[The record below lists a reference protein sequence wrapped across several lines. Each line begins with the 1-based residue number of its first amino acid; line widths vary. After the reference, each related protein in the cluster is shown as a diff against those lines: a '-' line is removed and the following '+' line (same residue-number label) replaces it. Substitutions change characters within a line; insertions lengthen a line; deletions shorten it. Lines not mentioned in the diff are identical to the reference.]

1 MLPVITDYALRRGY
15 SPANVPRGWPT
26 PDNRRAAASMDELYG
41 VWDRIRAWRRPAV
54 LLVLVAGA
62 ALGSAEWVIEAYL
75 RHGGLPAR
83 LSRAG
88 EIQGHLGWH
97 LAFDDHVRALQGQTL
112 CRPCN
117 VPLRE
122 PLAAAWWFVL
132 PLLTAGGVVAAA
144 RARKTALVLVPT
156 VVGLALAAP
165 YLLLVGYAAPRFA
178 ARSTWAVAV
187 RRATRGVVSDAGA
200 HGRGHALRASLLR
213 RGDKRILNHRREAS
227 LVAGRE
233 RLMGDMR
240 EANEPMMPEA
250 VDSPAPRAQPTGAL
264 AQWLLRHRV
273 QPVGPAAGEAHAEPH
288 AWWKVM
294 CLTGVDYFS
303 SLAYVPA
310 IAALA
315 AGAVSPLATLLI
327 VALTLL
333 GMLPM
338 YRRVAKESPH
348 GAGSVAML
356 EDLLPFWWGKLFV
369 LVLLGFVATSWII
382 TITLSTADASVHV
395 VENPFFPAALH
406 GHEVALTVALLLVLG
421 GVFLLGFS
429 EAVSVAIP
437 LVAIF
442 LALNAVV
449 IGIGLVHVFT
459 TPSAWSAW
467 TDALA
472 SQGGGFGDLM
482 GPALLA
488 FPLLVLGLSGF
499 ETGVSMMPLVAAEGA
514 DAEQRLRSRIR
525 NTRRLLTTAALI
537 MSVYLLSASFVTTL
551 LIPHEEFAP
560 GGAANGR
567 ALAWLAHEH
576 VGETFGT
583 VYDISTI
590 LILWFAGA
598 SAMAGLVN
606 IVPRYLPDYGMAPEW
621 GRAVRPVVIV
631 YTALCIL
638 ITIAFDADVDEQA
651 GAYATGILAMMVSG
665 AFAVTVSVARHR
677 RRAATVGFAL
687 LTAVLLYALVANVI
701 DKPDGLVISGFFIA
715 GIIIVSLIS
724 RVSRTTELR
733 ADRIVFDHDAR
744 RFIDDTLAHDNA
756 INIIA
761 NRRQA
766 GDVEEYSAKER
777 EQRGVNPVPGS
788 ADVLFLEIDVI
799 DPSDFSD
806 TLTVHGVEVD
816 GHRILRADAP
826 AAPNAIA
833 AILLALRNATDVQPH
848 CYFAWA
854 EGSPL
859 VHMVRYFLLGRGD
872 TAPVTREIIRSHEP
886 DPARRPGIH
895 VGG

>member
-1 MLPVITDYALRRGY
+1 MGDVVKDAQG
-15 SPANVPRGWPT
+15 
-26 PDNRRAAASMDELYG
+26 
-41 VWDRIRAWRRPAV
+41 PAV
-54 LLVLVAGA
+54 
-62 ALGSAEWVIEAYL
+62 
-75 RHGGLPAR
+75 
-83 LSRAG
+83 
-88 EIQGHLGWH
+88 
-97 LAFDDHVRALQGQTL
+97 
-112 CRPCN
+112 
-117 VPLRE
+117 
-122 PLAAAWWFVL
+122 
-132 PLLTAGGVVAAA
+132 
-144 RARKTALVLVPT
+144 
-156 VVGLALAAP
+156 
-165 YLLLVGYAAPRFA
+165 
-178 ARSTWAVAV
+178 
-187 RRATRGVVSDAGA
+187 
-200 HGRGHALRASLLR
+200 
-213 RGDKRILNHRREAS
+213 
-227 LVAGRE
+227 
-233 RLMGDMR
+233 
-240 EANEPMMPEA
+240 PEV
-250 VDSPAPRAQPTGAL
+250 VDSPALRTQPTGGL
-264 AQWLLRHRV
+264 ARWLLHHRV
-273 QPVGPAAGEAHAEPH
+273 QPVGPAAGESHAEPH

-406 GHEVALTVALLLVLG
+406 GHEVALTVALLLILG

-429 EAVSVAIP
+429 EAVKVAIP
-437 LVAIF
+437 LVAVF

-449 IGIGLVHVFT
+449 IGIGVAHVLT
-459 TPSAWSAW
+459 TPEAWSAW
-467 TDALA
+467 TDSLTDL
-472 SQGGGFGDLM
+472 GGLGDLA

-499 ETGVSMMPLVAAEGA
+499 ETGVSMMPLVAADGA
-514 DAEQRLRSRIR
+514 DDEQRLRARIH
-525 NTRRLLTTAALI
+525 NTRKLLTVAALI
-537 MSVYLLSASFVTTL
+537 MSVYLLAASFVTTV
-551 LIPHEEFAP
+551 LIPHEEFEA

-576 VGETFGT
+576 VGEAFGT

-598 SAMAGLVN
+598 SAMAGLIN

-621 GRAVRPVVIV
+621 GRAVRPVVLV

-638 ITIAFDADVDEQA
+638 ITVAFNADVDKQA

-665 AFAVTVSVARHR
+665 AFAVTVFVARNR
-677 RRAATVGFAL
+677 RRAATAGFAA
-687 LTAVLLYALVANVI
+687 LTAVLLYALIANIV
-701 DKPDGLVISGFFIA
+701 DKPDGIAISGFFII
-715 GIIIVSLIS
+715 GIVIVSLVS
-724 RVSRTTELR
+724 RVARTTELR
-733 ADRIVFDHDAR
+733 ADRIVFDETAR
-744 RFIDDTLAHDNA
+744 RFITDSLAHDDS

-766 GDVEEYSAKER
+766 GDEAEYSAKER
-777 EQRGVNPVPGS
+777 EQRGTNPVPGL
-788 ADVLFLEIDVI
+788 ADVLFLEIDVV

-806 TLTVHGVEVD
+806 TLTVHGIEVD
-816 GHRILRADAP
+816 GYRILRAQAP

-833 AILLALRNATDVQPH
+833 AILLALRDATGVRPH

-859 VHMVRYFLLGRGD
+859 KHMFRYFLLGRGD
-872 TAPVTREIIRSHEP
+872 TAPVTREIIRSNEP
-886 DPARRPGIH
+886 DPDRRPGIH